1 MDVKTVCLAILS
13 VSDTTGYEIRKHF
26 EDGPFAYMYEAGY
39 GSIYP
44 ALNKL
49 NEEGLVTVRDVP
61 QEGKPDK
68 KVYSINDAGRAQLKD
83 AINQR
88 PEHDRLR
95 SDFLVMMLFAHLL
108 DSKNRQ
114 EAYDTYLNF
123 HRRHLAEMKG
133 EIDGVC
139 SQVGE
144 CFDSLPG
151 HDFAHGFGVAVYT
164 AIVDYLEQN
173 RHLLFKEENDA
184 AAE

>member
-13 VSDTTGYEIRKHF
+13 VSDSTGYEMRKQF
-26 EDGPFAYMYEAGY
+26 EDGPFAYFYEAGY

-49 NEEGLVTVRDVP
+49 KDQGLVSVRDVS

-68 KVYSINDAGRAQLKD
+68 KIYSINDEGREALKE

-95 SDFLVMMLFAHLL
+95 SDFLVMMLFSHLL
-108 DSKNRQ
+108 DSSNRQ
-114 EAYDTYLNF
+114 EDYDTYLNF
-123 HRRHLAEMKG
+123 HKRHLAEMEG

-139 SQVGE
+139 SEVGE
-144 CFDSLPG
+144 CFDKLPG

-164 AIVDYLEQN
+164 AIIEYLEQN
-173 RHLLFKEENDA
+173 RHLIFKEQNDA

>member
-13 VSDTTGYEIRKHF
+13 VSDATGYEIRKQF
-26 EDGPFAYMYEAGY
+26 EDGPFAYFYEAGY

-44 ALNKL
+44 ALNRL
-49 NEEGLVTVRDVP
+49 REEGLVSVRNVP

-68 KVYSINDAGRAQLKD
+68 KVYSINDEGRTALKE
-83 AINQR
+83 AMNER

-95 SDFLVMMLFAHLL
+95 SDFLVMMLFAHKL
-108 DSKNRQ
+108 DPKNRK

-139 SQVGE
+139 TEIGE
-144 CFDSLPG
+144 CFDDLPG
-151 HDFAHGFGVAVYT
+151 HDFVHGFGVAVYST
-164 AIVDYLEQN
+164 VVEYLEKN
-173 RHLLFKEENDA
+173 RHLLFSDESDA